1 MPHWNSSTQSQRPD
15 SECIFRIA
23 LSSTLHS
30 EQIAQYMAGYP
41 QAAWRRRLNRCVQ
54 AAAFHPTGWLYMKP
68 QPSHHKDFGC
78 VRFLVS
84 DQGALPAP
92 LPGPSAEHFLCRK
105 MGQACCGATVHLR
118 LLGAPGRAP
127 GKVLSSLSISKP
139 PAALLT

>member
-41 QAAWRRRLNRCVQ
+41 RAAWRRRLNRCVQ

-92 LPGPSAEHFLCRK
+92 YQAHQQNISSAGKWVRLAVGPRCISGSWERPGER
-105 MGQACCGATVHLR
+105 
-118 LLGAPGRAP
+118 PGRSHQASASHSP
-127 GKVLSSLSISKP
+127 LQHC
-139 PAALLT
+139 